1 MEINLVAILVTI
13 VFNILKRLSS
23 RIGQLFQSR
32 DQKDIL
38 ADIELMRADLV
49 KLKKERDKF
58 NPMDQFASF
67 ALVDRKVTKLTHE
80 IQLKQGEIRARKLK
94 VSIYVSG
101 FMRVVD
107 AIYHLLLIWYYRY
120 TPIFDFA
127 TYPATDYGPE
137 AHIVGNVYHITEHL
151 SPMDGNSDQ
160 QWSLFSPISY
170 ILSFPSTNRCNS
182 IGITFWLFLLNRIIN
197 IVIAK
202 FNANTGGVVSQRPS
216 EMVINT
222 DIELD

>member
-13 VFNILKRLSS
+13 VFNLLKRFSS
-23 RIGQLFQSR
+23 RISSLFQSR
-32 DQKDIL
+32 GQNDLL
-38 ADIELMRADLV
+38 ADIEVMRLNLV
-49 KLKKERDKF
+49 ELKKERDKY
-58 NPMDQFASF
+58 NPMDQFALY
-67 ALVDRKVTKLTHE
+67 ARVDRKVNQLAHE

-94 VSIYVSG
+94 ASIYVSG
-101 FMRVVD
+101 FFRIVD

-127 TYPATDYGPE
+127 TYPATDYAPE
-137 AHIVGNVYHITEHL
+137 AHIIGNVYHITAHL
-151 SPMDGNSDQ
+151 DEGSSQ
-160 QWSLFSPISY
+160 AWSLFSPISY

-182 IGITFWLFLLNRIIN
+182 IGITFWLFLLNRVIN
-197 IVIAK
+197 IIIAK
-202 FNANTGGVVSQRPS
+202 FSPAANVVRPA